1 MRNSFKRDDEKSKRA
16 EESIKYVACQD
27 DDESKRDRQ
36 GWQVIAESGHADS
49 AAAVPVTRQKR

>member
-1 MRNSFKRDDEKSKRA
+1 MRNSFERDDEKSKRA
-16 EESIKYVACQD
+16 EESIEYVACP
-27 DDESKRDRQ
+27 DDESKRNRQ